1 MERFVNTFDR
11 NTSRTPSRSGFRI
24 ISADQDVSQVVSKP
38 VQVDAEPILK
48 DEVKVAELP
57 VDNVCVKEEPSKPV
71 IADNEL
77 PKTSFIVP
85 EDTVQSAGKPIYL
98 GYEHAVI
105 EGPVIDIKDKDE
117 TETIVKVDEKALL
130 QEKIDSLQATIDIL
144 TLAIQEKDD
153 YIAKLKEYAQIT
165 DEELSVARAQNK
177 TLIDVTGKFIMKI

>member
-11 NTSRTPSRSGFRI
+11 NTLRTPSRSGFRI
-24 ISADQDVSQVVSKP
+24 SSADQDVSQTASEP
-38 VQVDAEPILK
+38 IQVDAKPILE
-48 DEVKVAELP
+48 DEVKAVELP
-57 VDNVCVKEEPSKPV
+57 IDDVCVKEEPSKPV
-71 IADNEL
+71 IADKEL
-77 PKTSFIVP
+77 PKTSFVVA
-85 EDTVQSAGKPIYL
+85 EDTTKPVEKPIYL

-105 EGPVIDIKDKDE
+105 EGPVIDVKDKDE
-117 TETIVKVDEKALL
+117 TETVVKVDEKALL